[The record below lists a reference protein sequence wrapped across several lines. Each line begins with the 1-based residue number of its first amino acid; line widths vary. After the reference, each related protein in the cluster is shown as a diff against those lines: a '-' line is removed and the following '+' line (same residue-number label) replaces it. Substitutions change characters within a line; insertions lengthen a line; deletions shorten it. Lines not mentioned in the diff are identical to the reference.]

1 MNREQIALRLRLAL
15 IEALPR
21 IIEESA
27 KPMERIDG
35 IKILQ
40 VAGLGGGNGH
50 GSGEN
55 GTAAGE
61 GSLADQLVN
70 SALRYRAQAPLL
82 DLLMADL
89 GLEAGDLN
97 GRTRG
102 LVKAAGGGESEGG
115 GAANAETFEITITN
129 LTNAQIF
136 SPPRSEAHAPGTSL
150 FFAGEGASEGIENMA
165 ESGDNAQLLVD
176 LEDLEADMVESGG
189 PVLPRATTT
198 LTLTSEDGNRLI
210 SAVGMLVGTNDV
222 FFGLGAVR
230 PAASPTPTAS
240 SPMMRA
246 PRTMTKTATIFR
258 DRPVPMTA
266 TSMPTDPATPRHQAF
281 FSTSTSSMCIAAF
294 RTSVTPRSP
303 AGISTGAIRWQRSPS
318 RGCPTTV
325 SLGQLSRR
333 GFGARFGPPNSF
345 GSRAGDDGHC
355 GWRHCAICLT
365 S

>member
-15 IEALPR
+15 IEALPH
-21 IIEESA
+21 IIKESA
-27 KPMERIDG
+27 KPIERIDG

-97 GRTRG
+97 GLTRG

-115 GAANAETFEITITN
+115 GAANAEMFEITITN

-136 SPPRSEAHAPGTSL
+136 SPLRSEAHAPGTSL
-150 FFAGEGASEGIENMA
+150 FSAGEGASEGIENMA

-189 PVLPRATTT
+189 PVLPRATIT

-210 SAVGMLVGTNDV
+210 SAVGMLVGTNDA

-230 PAASPTPTAS
+230 PRGKFNTYRVVAYDAGTEDNDENCNHIPGPPCANDSNVNADGSGDTTP
-240 SPMMRA
+240 PGILLDLDVIHVHRG
-246 PRTMTKTATIFR
+246 IQNIG
-258 DRPVPMTA
+258 D
-266 TSMPTDPATPRHQAF
+266 
-281 FSTSTSSMCIAAF
+281 AAF
-294 RTSVTPRSP
+294 
-303 AGISTGAIRWQRSPS
+303 AGGYFDWRNPVAEITITWVP
-318 RGCPTTV
+318 
-325 SLGQLSRR
+325 
-333 GFGARFGPPNSF
+333 
-345 GSRAGDDGHC
+345 DDG
-355 GWRHCAICLT
+355 
-365 S
+365 